1 MDVLVFFF
9 ADLTAPAA
17 ICLAVCGWASCA
29 AVLYLTHD
37 ASPADFDPRPAVQ
50 RALTAAAYRVRL
62 VVWDVT
68 RSEALYPL
76 LRDWDNAPHDAR
88 ELAAAVVLDARLTLR
103 HAAVT
108 GAALAALLLPATE
121 GATR

>member
-1 MDVLVFFF
+1 MEILVFFF
-9 ADLTAPAA
+9 ADLTVPAA

-37 ASPADFDPRPAVQ
+37 AALTDFDPRPVVS
-50 RALTAAAYRVRL
+50 RTVESGRV
-62 VVWDVT
+62 D
-68 RSEALYPL
+68 PL
-76 LRDWDNAPHDAR
+76 LVAVANARYDAR
-88 ELAAAVVLDARLTLR
+88 ELAAGVVLDARLSLR

-108 GAALAALLLPATE
+108 GAALAALVLPAPE